1 MEFVISISRPGK
13 SWNLSE
19 VHGNSWKSNEL
30 GKKIFLKIE
39 KMTDKSETGTH
50 FMHYNAGNYV

>member
-19 VHGNSWKSNEL
+19 GHGKSWKSMYMYAWQTDV
-30 GKKIFLKIE
+30 LKIE
-39 KMTDKSETGTH
+39 KNNRRVRSRL
-50 FMHYNAGNYV
+50 